1 MKAVQNGGIIMG
13 NRKQRLIT
21 LFIYV
26 MAFTLILTLANS
38 TPIETYISSLK
49 QSSIQVSTEKDPFA
63 QQIKELAQQI
73 DHEPINARIDRVW
86 KAIPGYNGV
95 QVDQEKSYQLSKQM
109 GHVSLKSL
117 SIQEIEPEIQLEDL
131 AASPIYRGNPNKAMI
146 SFMVN
151 VAWGTEHV
159 EQMLTIFEQYGVGV
173 TFFLDGKWLKENKNI
188 ALKMISQGHEI
199 GNHAYSHPDLR
210 KMSVE
215 QISEEMLKTNQLIEE
230 LGVQS
235 HLFAPP
241 SGAFDQRV
249 VQIADQYKMKTI
261 LWTLDTVD
269 WKRPPS
275 SVIVERIVPHL
286 ENGALILMHPTAP
299 TVEALPLMI
308 EGALERELLPGTV
321 SQLISPARSIF
332 IVRLD

>member
-1 MKAVQNGGIIMG
+1 MV
-13 NRKQRLIT
+13 NRKLKMIT
-21 LFIYV
+21 FFLYLLV
-26 MAFTLILTLANS
+26 FTLILTLANS
-38 TPIETYISSLK
+38 TPIETYIRSLK
-49 QSSIQVSTEKDPFA
+49 LESVQVSSEKDPFK
-63 QQIKELAQQI
+63 QEIKDLAKQI
-73 DHEPINARIDRVW
+73 DQEPINAMIDRVW
-86 KAIPGYNGV
+86 QAIPGYNGL
-95 QVDQEKSYQLSKQM
+95 QVDQEKSYHLSKQL
-109 GHVSLKSL
+109 GHVSLKSF

-131 AASPIYRGNPNKAMI
+131 PPSPIYRGNPNKAMI
-146 SFMVN
+146 SLMVN

-159 EQMLTIFEQYGVGV
+159 EEMLTIFEQYGIGV
-173 TFFLDGKWLKENKNI
+173 TFFLDGKWLKENKTI
-188 ALKMISQGHEI
+188 AQKMISEGHEI

-210 KMSVE
+210 KMSAE
-215 QISEEMLKTNQLIEE
+215 QISDEMQKTNKLIEE

-249 VQIADQYKMKTI
+249 VQIAHQYKMKTI

-275 SVIVERIVPHL
+275 SVIVERIVPRL

-299 TVEALPLMI
+299 TVEALPQMI

-321 SQLISPARSIF
+321 SQLISPARSIS